1 MKKNIVLIGFM
12 AVGKG
17 AVARE
22 LCALTGRIG
31 LDCDDLIQS
40 MYNQKIKEIFAKNG
54 EEKFRQ
60 IEQKL
65 ANFLAKNVK
74 GAIISTGGGF
84 YKVKKL
90 KKIGKIIYLR
100 SSFDEI
106 INRIN
111 SAPNS
116 KKKLAKRPLLKD
128 LKKARTLHE
137 ARDKEYMKKADFIV
151 VSQNKSPTKI
161 AKEILKILKDKK

>member
-116 KKKLAKRPLLKD
+116 KK
-128 LKKARTLHE
+128 
-137 ARDKEYMKKADFIV
+137 
-151 VSQNKSPTKI
+151 S
-161 AKEILKILKDKK
+161 